1 MLYFEYRFSITDKQ
15 IKFEDNHPE
24 EMLQSEHIKDGDL
37 YTVKRDSIGRI
48 ALIKLDPVYKLILDE

>member
-1 MLYFEYRFSITDKQ
+1 MLFFEYRFSITDKQ

>member
-1 MLYFEYRFSITDKQ
+1 MLYFDYRFSITENC

-48 ALIKLDPVYKLILDE
+48 TLIKLDPVYKLILDE

>member
-48 ALIKLDPVYKLILDE
+48 ALIKLDPVYKLILDD